1 MNVKKLLAAALGVF
15 VVANI
20 VRKAR
25 FIRMASGSG
34 GMCVRGHF
42 FKRGKDGTAQG
53 GERSPEPA
61 PTL

>member
-25 FIRMASGSG
+25 CMHMASASG
-34 GMCVRGHF
+34 GACAGGRF
-42 FKRGKDGTAQG
+42 FKRARGGASAGGDG
-53 GERSPEPA
+53 SPGTA

>member
-1 MNVKKLLAAALGVF
+1 MNAKKLLAAALGVF

-25 FIRMASGSG
+25 FIHMASGSG
-34 GMCVRGHF
+34 GMCARGNF
-42 FKRGKDGTAQG
+42 FKRGKGGAARG
-53 GERSPEPA
+53 GERSPA